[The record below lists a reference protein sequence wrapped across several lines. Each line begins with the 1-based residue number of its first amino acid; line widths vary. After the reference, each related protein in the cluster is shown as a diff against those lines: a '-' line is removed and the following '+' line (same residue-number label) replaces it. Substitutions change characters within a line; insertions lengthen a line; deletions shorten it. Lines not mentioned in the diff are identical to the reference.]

1 MDHTHAI
8 HIPIVVAIPIAIG
21 TVSSVISVAVV
32 HRDRPGRW
40 LLRCSPLGRESQ
52 LMGVVVLL
60 PAAGGG
66 RDVDVNV
73 AYGPRCG
80 FVAAWQQSLFPH
92 LPAPILLQLRH
103 GALEYWAVLEDCR
116 ATSKSKLWTV
126 ARESRVHWDGV
137 HSAQPIQSALSR
149 GDVLNDR
156 HWVLRRRSTASTS
169 LDYCVQR
176 RRGGRCNTNA
186 RRWSRNSH

>member
-1 MDHTHAI
+1 MLHIVAISMWHALPTDELGVLVDNIVQRLASSQNALLIHHHHIGALLSIPMDHTHAI
-8 HIPIVVAIPIAIG
+8 PIAIVVAIPIAIG

-80 FVAAWQQSLFPH
+80 FVAAWPQSLFPH
-92 LPAPILLQLRH
+92 LPH
-103 GALEYWAVLEDCR
+103 
-116 ATSKSKLWTV
+116 
-126 ARESRVHWDGV
+126 
-137 HSAQPIQSALSR
+137 QS
-149 GDVLNDR
+149 
-156 HWVLRRRSTASTS
+156 
-169 LDYCVQR
+169 YCNSDT
-176 RRGGRCNTNA
+176 GR
-186 RRWSRNSH
+186 